1 MLNASAV
8 SVLKGSV
15 GTPSGEARSSTSLP
29 VQWGVRSAVTQL
41 PLFGDTETATAV
53 DPDRF
58 PRFSVRESAR
68 AKRLSI
74 KVHPR
79 GRVEVVVP
87 RRTRPA
93 EVEAFVAESRGWI
106 LESLAS
112 FDAASLDAD
121 TRPPVR
127 IHLPA
132 IGREFVVRYRSVR
145 SATSVRCRELGST
158 LVLSGK
164 IDDAAACRAA
174 LRRWLARLARREF
187 EPRLLRL
194 SCELGLPVRKV
205 QIRAQRTCWGSH
217 SSSGTVSLNLC
228 LLFVTPEVLRY
239 LMVHELCHA
248 RHMNHSRAFWRL
260 VGRYEPRYRRL
271 DRALGE
277 AWRDV
282 PAWLEIT

>member
-1 MLNASAV
+1 M
-8 SVLKGSV
+8 
-15 GTPSGEARSSTSLP
+15 P

-41 PLFGDTETATAV
+41 SLFSDTAPATTV
-53 DPDRF
+53 DPERL
-58 PRFSVRESAR
+58 PGFSVRESAR

-93 EVEAFVAESRGWI
+93 DVEAFVTESRGWI

-121 TRPPVR
+121 TAPPVR
-127 IHLPA
+127 IQLPA

-145 SATSVRCRELGST
+145 SASSVRCRELGGT
-158 LVLSGK
+158 LVLSGN
-164 IDDAAACRAA
+164 IGDAAACRAS

-187 EPRLLRL
+187 EPMLRRL
-194 SCELGLPVRKV
+194 SCELELPVGKV

-228 LLFVTPEVLRY
+228 LLFVRPEVLRY

-282 PAWLEIT
+282 PAWLEIS